1 MPPGLKTFSA
11 YAAAGLS
18 GILALVALNVAADKL
33 PIPGLRSLRDYVTK
47 TIH

>member
-18 GILALVALNVAADKL
+18 GILALVALNVAAEKL
-33 PIPGLRSLRDYVTK
+33 PIPGLKSFRDYVVK
-47 TIH
+47 AIH